1 MNMPEPARVRQQVD
15 LDVHHLRCISD
26 RALARLPAR
35 PPQADESG
43 MELVRR
49 HLSFANVVACLA
61 LFVALGGSAYAASQI
76 NGNEIVKH
84 SIGGGKLK
92 NETITSKQ
100 VKKGSL
106 NSSVINLS
114 SLGTVPS
121 AQTAVTATTA
131 QTATSASTASSA
143 TTAST
148 ANTASTATRATS
160 SETADSA
167 TNAGHANSA
176 DSATTASHA
185 DTAGDAETVDG
196 ESAEELTVSCPP
208 ATELFGGMCWEE
220 SVRPTAF
227 WIVAAK
233 ECGELGGRLPSVS
246 ELVAYILQEGT
257 QVSEQTWSAD
267 IADVT
272 VGGEQVV
279 TSDETKREV
288 IGGGSAKHGYRC
300 LFYRTN

>member
-1 MNMPEPARVRQQVD
+1 M
-15 LDVHHLRCISD
+15 S
-26 RALARLPAR
+26 
-35 PPQADESG
+35 
-43 MELVRR
+43 LVRR
-49 HLSFANVVACLA
+49 VRPHLSFANVVACLA

-76 NGNEIVKH
+76 NGSKIVKH
-84 SIGGGKLK
+84 SIGGNKLK
-92 NETITSKQ
+92 SETLTSKQ
-100 VKKGSL
+100 IKKGSL

-114 SLGTVPS
+114 TLGTVPS
-121 AQTAVTATTA
+121 AQTAATATN
-131 QTATSASTASSA
+131 ASTANSA

-148 ANTASTATRATS
+148 ANTATTATKATS
-160 SETADSA
+160 AQTADSA
-167 TNAGHANSA
+167 TNATHADSADAATNAGHATSA
-176 DSATTASHA
+176 DSAANASHA
-185 DTAGDAETVDG
+185 DSAGDAETVDG
-196 ESAEELTVSCPP
+196 ETAADLTVACP
-208 ATELFGGMCWEE
+208 ADTQLFGGMCWDEE
-220 SVRPTAF
+220 VRPTAF

-257 QVSEQTWSAD
+257 QVTEQTWSAD

-272 VGGEQVV
+272 VDGEQVV